1 MKKSISKTVDVLI
14 PLLAIIVGG
23 LLYAIEYT
31 QVSNLTTDTLMANGE
46 FGPGPLPSWA
56 DDADVK
62 LGWDFI
68 DPFNPESANPLL
80 GWDIAIGDTPL
91 WSYDANRELGAD
103 PAQWYIQIDNLYEN
117 IQYKHFWLC
126 WNYEWDAYGV
136 GVRSATNLYW
146 YPDSDY
152 QNFQY
157 QEQLYD
163 AYGNP
168 TTNHELGV
176 LAQGIM
182 SVDILSNPEYE
193 EIYLGLFNGNKKVLE
208 VYIMAQCVERPII
221 EPEVIGPGTLPDW
234 HLDAQVQLGWIFD
247 DPTNPQDTDLLPE
260 WSKSIGDI
268 PEWSYDANREYDG
281 ALAQWHIRIPNLINN
296 QTSKKVWISL
306 VYEYDSSI
314 TEPHYAINI
323 EWNPN
328 YGMDNPMAVEELF
341 DSEGNPT
348 TNTSEA
354 VYGRVTGGLDLYPN
368 PEYEDIWLGIYGD
381 SKNALE
387 VYLKTWCTDEPV
399 EPVIIGPGTLPDW
412 HLDAQVQL
420 GWIFDDPTNPQ
431 DTDLLPEW
439 SQSIGD
445 IPEWSYDANREY
457 NGAPAQWYIRIPNLI
472 NNQTS
477 KKVWISW
484 VYEYDSSIAE
494 TQYATNI
501 EWYPNTGMDNP
512 MGMDELFDSEGNP
525 TTDTSEA
532 VYGRVT
538 GALDLY
544 PNPEYE
550 DVWLG
555 LLGENKNVLEVYI
568 KTLCIEEIEPEPET
582 EIDISID
589 TWLSFIANEN
599 TELKQVIKVISS
611 STEIKLVID
620 IKQEGNGIPGCDLRI
635 SISGSVA
642 NTDISINIDQYD
654 GTTSVKV
661 SLDVTLVGILNNI
674 AVSVDIS
681 QSGSF
686 TDFVLDTDI
695 NIGT

>member
-23 LLYAIEYT
+23 LLYAIEYN
-31 QVSNLTTDTLMANGE
+31 QVSNLTADTLMANGE

-56 DDADVK
+56 NDADVK

-68 DPFNPESANPLL
+68 DPFNPESTNPLL
-80 GWDIAIGDTPL
+80 GWDIAIGGTPL
-91 WSYDANRELGAD
+91 WSYDANRELGAN
-103 PAQWYIQIDNLYEN
+103 PAQWYIQIEDLYEN
-117 IQYKHFWLC
+117 VQFKHLWLC

-136 GVRSATNLYW
+136 GIRSTTNLYW
-146 YPDSDY
+146 YPESDY

-157 QEQLYD
+157 EEQLYD

-168 TTNHELGV
+168 TTNYELGV

-193 EIYLGLFNGNKKVLE
+193 EIYLGLFNSNKKVLE
-208 VYIMAQCVERPII
+208 VYIMAQCVEQPII
-221 EPEVIGPGTLPDW
+221 EPEEIGPGTLPDW

-247 DPTNPQDTDLLPE
+247 DPTNPQDIDLLPE
-260 WSKSIGDI
+260 WSQAIGDI
-268 PEWSYDANREYDG
+268 PEWSFDANREYNE
-281 ALAQWHIRIPNLINN
+281 APAQWYIRIPNLINN

-314 TEPHYAINI
+314 TEPQYAINI

-348 TNTSEA
+348 TDTSEA

-387 VYLKTWCTDEPV
+387 VY
-399 EPVIIGPGTLPDW
+399 I
-412 HLDAQVQL
+412 Q
-420 GWIFDDPTNPQ
+420 
-431 DTDLLPEW
+431 
-439 SQSIGD
+439 
-445 IPEWSYDANREY
+445 
-457 NGAPAQWYIRIPNLI
+457 
-472 NNQTS
+472 
-477 KKVWISW
+477 
-484 VYEYDSSIAE
+484 
-494 TQYATNI
+494 
-501 EWYPNTGMDNP
+501 
-512 MGMDELFDSEGNP
+512 
-525 TTDTSEA
+525 
-532 VYGRVT
+532 
-538 GALDLY
+538 
-544 PNPEYE
+544 
-550 DVWLG
+550 
-555 LLGENKNVLEVYI
+555 
-568 KTLCIEEIEPEPET
+568 TLCVEEIEPEPET

-611 STEIKLVID
+611 STEIRLIID
-620 IKQEGNGIPGCDLRI
+620 IKQEGNGIPGCDLRMRV
-635 SISGSVA
+635 SGSVA
-642 NTDISINIDQYD
+642 DTDISIDIDQCE

-661 SLDVTLVGILNNI
+661 SLDVTLVGILNDI